1 VVHDL
6 ASGGGTSMSFSML
19 KRGEYT
25 NWLMVM
31 EVNLQA
37 ASLWDW
43 IEDDDISW
51 HQDKHALAVLLRS
64 TPPEMHCML
73 IGTGSAKAA
82 WEAIRVHA

>member
-51 HQDKHALAVLLRS
+51 H
-64 TPPEMHCML
+64 
-73 IGTGSAKAA
+73 
-82 WEAIRVHA
+82 